1 MAMYAQTTGKHS
13 TNAGSLVSIP
23 GLSVTVPAG
32 VDTLVT
38 VILNLP
44 LPYAEGNNFPGLNVG
59 VAVDKVISPVVGG
72 FTYSEQVPQ
81 SAGRVPTT
89 LVLAIPLAP
98 KPQVIEGLWSGVRGS
113 TVIIDTPATLT
124 ALF

>member
-1 MAMYAQTTGKHS
+1 MAMYAQTSGDHS
-13 TNAGSLVSIP
+13 TNADSLVPIP

-44 LPYAEGNNFPGLNVG
+44 LPYATGNDFPGMNVG
-59 VAVDKVISPVVGG
+59 ISVNGKISPVVSG
-72 FTYSEQVPQ
+72 FTYNEQVPQ
-81 SAGRVPTT
+81 SSGRVPTT
-89 LVLAIPLAP
+89 LVLAIPLASQ
-98 KPQVIEGLWSGVRGS
+98 PQTIQAVWSGVRGS
-113 TVIIDTPATLT
+113 TALIDTPATLT